1 MTFQEKSALTMTA
14 LLTLVFGSYFALVL
28 GMVAG
33 SPEREIAYTALMTV
47 AVVILAVLATVSHV
61 ILALLSRSDANA
73 YDERDRLVD
82 LRSERVGGYVL
93 AVGVFAGIGLAMVRA
108 DRFWI
113 AQALIAALVVAE
125 ITSGVIKLALYRRG
139 A

>member
-14 LLTLVFGSYFALVL
+14 LLTLVFGWYFALVL
-28 GMVAG
+28 GVVAG
-33 SPEREIAYTALMTV
+33 SPEREIAYTALMIV
-47 AVVILAVLATVSHV
+47 AAVIVAILATVSHV
-61 ILALLSRSDANA
+61 ILALLFRSDANA
-73 YDERDRLVD
+73 YDERDRHVD
-82 LRSERVGGYVL
+82 LRSERIGGYVL

-113 AQALIAALVVAE
+113 AQALIAALVLAE
-125 ITSGVIKLALYRRG
+125 ITSGVIKVVLYRRG

>member
-14 LLTLVFGSYFALVL
+14 LLTLVFGWYFALVL
-28 GMVAG
+28 GVVAG
-33 SPEREIAYTALMTV
+33 SPEREIAYTALMIV
-47 AVVILAVLATVSHV
+47 AAVILGILATVSHV
-61 ILALLSRSDANA
+61 ILALLYRSVADA

-82 LRSERVGGYVL
+82 LRSERIGGYIL

-113 AQALIAALVVAE
+113 AQALIAALVIAE
-125 ITSGVIKLALYRRG
+125 ITSGVVKLVLYRRG